1 MQPEKLAE
9 VRSWLKKAASD
20 LRGADIDLAA
30 SPPFIEDML
39 FHCQQAAE
47 KTMKGFL
54 TAHDRIFR
62 KTHDLDELASA
73 CEAVDHTLKE
83 VLNPAR
89 DLTVFAREI
98 RYPGEA
104 EVPSLEEAMQFRA
117 VAGEVYRSI
126 LTRLPQEA
134 HPQPLSDSMPL
145 N

>member
-1 MQPEKLAE
+1 MQPEKVAE

-73 CEAVDHTLKE
+73 CEDIDPSLKK

-89 DLTVFAREI
+89 DLTVFAWEF

-104 EVPSLEEAMQFRA
+104 AAPSLEEARQFRTLA
-117 VAGEVYRSI
+117 AEVYQSI
-126 LTRLPQEA
+126 LARLPQEA
-134 HPQPLSDSMPL
+134 HP
-145 N
+145 

>member
-9 VRSWLKKAASD
+9 VRSWLKKAVSD

-47 KTMKGFL
+47 KAMKGFL

-62 KTHDLDELASA
+62 KTHDLDELATA
-73 CEAVDHTLKE
+73 CEAVDPTLKE

-89 DLTVFAREI
+89 DLTVFAWEF

-104 EVPSLEEAMQFRA
+104 EAPSLEEARQFRA
-117 VAGEVYRSI
+117 VAGEVYQSI
-126 LTRLPQEA
+126 LARLPQEA
-134 HPQPLSDSMPL
+134 HPQSHSERYFT
-145 N
+145 

>member
-73 CEAVDHTLKE
+73 CEAVDPTLKE

-89 DLTVFAREI
+89 DLTVFAWEFS
-98 RYPGEA
+98 YPGEA
-104 EVPSLEEAMQFRA
+104 EAPSLEEARQFRV
-117 VAGEVYRSI
+117 VAGEVYQSV
-126 LTRLPQEA
+126 LARLPQEA
-134 HPQPLSDSMPL
+134 HPQSLSQR
-145 N
+145 

>member
-1 MQPEKLAE
+1 
-9 VRSWLKKAASD
+9 V
-20 LRGADIDLAA
+20 GADIDLAA

-73 CEAVDHTLKE
+73 CEAVDSTLKE

-89 DLTVFAREI
+89 DLTVFAWEF

-104 EVPSLEEAMQFRA
+104 EVPSPEGYLEIGFRIFDP
-117 VAGEVYRSI
+117 GNFFPD
-126 LTRLPQEA
+126 LPT
-134 HPQPLSDSMPL
+134 
-145 N
+145 

>member
-9 VRSWLKKAASD
+9 VRSWLKKAGGD

-47 KTMKGFL
+47 KAMNGFL

-73 CEAVDHTLKE
+73 CEAVDPALKE
-83 VLNPAR
+83 ALNPAR
-89 DLTVFAREI
+89 DLTVFAWEF

-104 EVPSLEEAMQFRA
+104 EAPSLEEARKFRA
-117 VAGEVYRSI
+117 MAGEVYQSI
-126 LTRLPQEA
+126 LARLPQEA
-134 HPQPLSDSMPL
+134 HPQSVSERYFS
-145 N
+145 

>member
-9 VRSWLKKAASD
+9 VRSWLKKVASD

-30 SPPFIEDML
+30 PPPFIEDML
-39 FHCQQAAE
+39 FHCQPAAE
-47 KTMKGFL
+47 KTMQGCL

-73 CEAVDHTLKE
+73 CEAVDPTRKE

-89 DLTVFAREI
+89 GLTVFAWKF

-104 EVPSLEEAMQFRA
+104 EVPSLEEAIQFRA
-117 VAGEVYRSI
+117 VAGEVYQSI
-126 LTRLPQEA
+126 LARLPQEA
-134 HPQPLSDSMPL
+134 HPQPLSERYFT
-145 N
+145 

>member
-30 SPPFIEDML
+30 SPPFIEARL

-47 KTMKGFL
+47 KALKGFL

-73 CEAVDHTLKE
+73 CEAVDPTLHK
-83 VLNPAR
+83 VLHPAR
-89 DLTVFAREI
+89 DLTVFAWEF

-104 EVPSLEEAMQFRA
+104 EVPPLKEARQFRA
-117 VAGEVYRSI
+117 VAGEVYHAV
-126 LTRLPQEA
+126 LARLPRDA
-134 HPQPLSDSMPL
+134 HP
-145 N
+145 